1 MTFSRAPLLRTTVR
15 AVHQQTAR
23 RQPLL
28 SVQRRFVSSG
38 TGPKEPAPAG
48 PTQGIKGMAKE
59 YNKDGTNP
67 NKNLVYIGAGVLG
80 LGGVYAMYI
89 SRTPEKATERANERQ

>member
-1 MTFSRAPLLRTTVR
+1 MAFSRTPLLRTTVR
-15 AVHQQTAR
+15 AVRQQTAR

-28 SVQRRFVSSG
+28 SAQRRFESSG
-38 TGPKEPAPAG
+38 TGPKEPAG
-48 PTQGIKGMAKE
+48 PTQGIKGTAKE

-67 NKNLVYIGAGVLG
+67 NKSLVYIGAGVLG

-89 SRTPEKATERANERQ
+89 SRTPEKATGRAQ